1 MLGYRHAFHAGNHA
15 DVLKHFV
22 LCQCLQYFNEKD
34 KPYTYIDTHAGAGL
48 YKLDHQYAVKTA
60 EFRDGITKLFEST
73 ELNAPL
79 QDYIKV
85 IKHFNG
91 IKGLKFYP
99 GSPLI
104 ASRLL
109 RNDERARFFEL
120 HTTDSQLLQ
129 QAFNTTK
136 QHIQIKQQDGFAG
149 IKALLPPPNRRSL
162 VMIDPSFEE
171 KQDYVRVVDSIK
183 DSLTRFATGTYILW
197 YPQLQRAEPLQLL
210 ARLYALN
217 LPSWLHITLNV
228 QAPKEDG
235 FGMFGSSLFI
245 INPPYTLPKIL
256 ESTMPIL
263 TKTLALHS
271 TAHFNLDFKIA

>member
-1 MLGYRHAFHAGNHA
+1 MLSYRHAFHAGNYA

-60 EFRDGITKLFEST
+60 EFRDGITKLFHST
-73 ELNAPL
+73 LLNQPL

-91 IKGLKFYP
+91 IQGLKFYP

-104 ASRLL
+104 ASQLL
-109 RNDERARFFEL
+109 RKGDNGWLFEL
-120 HTTDSQLLQ
+120 HPTDSRLLQ
-129 QAFNTTK
+129 QTFNENNL
-136 QHIQIKQQDGFAG
+136 HIKIKQQDGFAG
-149 IKALLPPPNRRSL
+149 IKGLLPPLTRRGL
-162 VMIDPSFEE
+162 VMMDPSFEE
-171 KQDYVRVVDSIK
+171 KADYIRVVNCLK
-183 DSLTRFATGTYILW
+183 DCLIRFSTGTYVVW

-210 ARLYALN
+210 ARLYALD
-217 LPSWLHITLNV
+217 LPNWLNITLNV
-228 QAPKEDG
+228 QSPKDDG

-256 ESTMPIL
+256 ENTMPLMVKIL
-263 TKTLALHS
+263 GLDN
-271 TAHFNLDFKIA
+271 TAHFNLDFKIT

>member
-1 MLGYRHAFHAGNHA
+1 MNYRHAYHAGNFA
-15 DVLKHFV
+15 DVVKHATLCRV
-22 LCQCLQYFNEKD
+22 LTHLREK
-34 KPYTYIDTHAGAGL
+34 PAAFRVIDTHAGAGL

-60 EFRDGITKLFEST
+60 EFRDGITKLFTST
-73 ELNAPL
+73 DLNQPL

-91 IKGLKFYP
+91 IKDLKFYP

-104 ASRLL
+104 ASRFI
-109 RNDERARFFEL
+109 RDDDRARFFEL
-120 HTTDSQLLQ
+120 HSTDSQLLQ
-129 QAFNTTK
+129 QAFKASK

-171 KQDYVRVVDSIK
+171 KQDYVRVVESIK
-183 DSLTRFATGTYILW
+183 DSLARFATGTYILW

-210 ARLYALN
+210 ARLYALDFPN
-217 LPSWLHITLNV
+217 WLHITLYV
-228 QAPKEDG
+228 QAPREDG

-256 ESTMPIL
+256 DNTMPLL
-263 TKTLALHS
+263 TKILALDD